1 MPPTLKRYVS
11 LKKLTGE
18 ERKGRPVSSRQNS
31 TLQVVVEKEK
41 RTRSRSRLGR
51 DAARRKEKK
60 PKKKAN
66 VGLLVT
72 KEFAAAVEATRKEI
86 ERIANDCRA
95 NNRKFRCEYTITL
108 SAHDAL
114 TLVCIG

>member
-1 MPPTLKRYVS
+1 MLKRFVS
-11 LKKLTGE
+11 LKNLKGE
-18 ERKGRPVSSRQNS
+18 ERKGRPVTSRSNS
-31 TLQVVVEKEK
+31 TLQVVPEKEK

-51 DAARRKEKK
+51 DVARKKEKK

-72 KEFAAAVEATRKEI
+72 KEFALAVEATKQEV

-95 NNRKFRCEYTITL
+95 NNRKFR
-108 SAHDAL
+108 
-114 TLVCIG
+114 